1 MEAKLY
7 ELESFKS
14 NLFEIPQFQRTYAW
28 RENDWE
34 SFWTTIAEAGIHIDL
49 GNPNQLIERQRLLTL
64 RTDTACEE
72 DADSQYRCRR

>member
-28 RENDWE
+28 REDDWE
-34 SFWTTIAEAGIHIDL
+34 SFWTTIAEAGINI
-49 GNPNQLIERQRLLTL
+49 
-64 RTDTACEE
+64 
-72 DADSQYRCRR
+72 